1 VCHISRHCV
10 AVLTSLDYAG
20 NKPENVVRVGNSN
33 GSPQIALSTDG
44 GQTWNA
50 HSGTDDTKNS
60 GTLAYS
66 ADADTIVWSSG
77 NAGVLRSQN
86 QGTFTAVAS
95 VPSGAVIAAD
105 KRNNTVFYAGS
116 GAAFYRSTDTGAT
129 FTTVSSAFGS
139 QVTAVKD
146 ITAHPVVAG
155 EVWVSTNAGLFRSTN
170 YGSTFAKVGAGSIS
184 KTEQLAFGKGEGSA
198 WNVYA
203 FGVGAAGNKLY
214 ASSDNGASWV
224 DIQGSQGFGSMV
236 ANRVV
241 GSGNVAGQVYVGT
254 NGRGVLYAK
263 VSVPGGGSGPSTSSA
278 APSSTSS
285 ASKTSSVQTTLT
297 TSTIKTSTSTSVKTS
312 TKTSTVKS
320 TSTTS
325 SAPSTSATAL
335 AQRWGQCGGLSW
347 TGPTQCVSPYTCQK
361 QNPWYSQ
368 CL

>member
-1 VCHISRHCV
+1 
-10 AVLTSLDYAG
+10 
-20 NKPENVVRVGNSN
+20 
-33 GSPQIALSTDG
+33 
-44 GQTWNA
+44 
-50 HSGTDDTKNS
+50 
-60 GTLAYS
+60 
-66 ADADTIVWSSG
+66 
-77 NAGVLRSQN
+77 
-86 QGTFTAVAS
+86 VAS
-95 VPSGAVIAAD
+95 VPSGAAIAAD

-146 ITAHPVVAG
+146 IAAHPAVAG

-170 YGSTFAKVGAGSIS
+170 YGLSFAQVGASSIS

-198 WNVYA
+198 WNVYV
-203 FGVGAAGNKLY
+203 FGAGAAGNKLY

-224 DIQGSQGFGSMV
+224 DIQGSQGFGSV
-236 ANRVV
+236 AANRVV

-254 NGRGVLYAK
+254 NGRGVMYAK
-263 VSVPGGGSGPSTSSA
+263 VSVPGGGSSSSTSSA

-297 TSTIKTSTSTSVKTS
+297 TSTVKTSSSTSVKTS
-312 TKTSTVKS
+312 STSTVKS
-320 TSTTS
+320 TSATS
-325 SAPSTSATAL
+325 SAPSATATAL

-347 TGPTQCVSPYTCQK
+347 TGPTQCVAPYTCQQ